1 MAFSIED
8 FENMSPT
15 GELERHRWERTR
27 GMWFQMTRK
36 GAKSWIYRGKIK
48 GKGKGAS
55 VNLTICRFG
64 EMKLVP
70 AEKECDRL
78 RGLCEQG
85 IDPRTIVEEVPA
97 VVVEPTRPTLSHV
110 FHEYETTYLPRKSK
124 RYADYQVW
132 AFNKYVKETLGA
144 QRLHDLGG
152 NQFDRLLNTMGGIGT
167 TANRVQAMLSKLW
180 NWARREYRDLPPNPL
195 TGREQ
200 YDEVASERR
209 LSTKELKQFGEVY
222 SKSSDPLKGAV
233 LFLLLTGSRIG
244 ALTALKA
251 GDIHS
256 NHLRFPLK
264 TPGLKLCRR
273 VILPKVAAELLAK
286 LPMDLTHGQIYDCL
300 ERLYTAGGIDPL
312 SPHDLRRTWISV
324 AEELGTPPN
333 TLDSIVS
340 HSLGKV
346 RDIYSQPELAPL
358 LKASEKVSKH
368 LLKTMGIS
376 L

>member
-15 GELERHRWERTR
+15 GKLVRHRWERTR
-27 GMWFQMTRK
+27 GMWFQMTGK
-36 GAKSWIYRGKIK
+36 GVKSWLYRGKVR
-48 GKGKGAS
+48 GVS

-70 AEKECDRL
+70 AERECDRL

-85 IDPRTIVEEVPA
+85 TDPRTIAEEAPAQVEVPS
-97 VVVEPTRPTLSHV
+97 RPTLSQV
-110 FHEYETTYLPRKSK
+110 FHEYETTYLPRKAE
-124 RYADYQVW
+124 RYATYQVW
-132 AFNKYVKETLGA
+132 AFKKYVKDKLGSE
-144 QRLHDLGG
+144 RLHDLGG
-152 NQFDRLLNTMGGIGT
+152 NQFDRLLNSMSEIGT

-200 YDEVASERR
+200 YREIACERR
-209 LSTKELKQFGEVY
+209 LSTLELKKFGEAY
-222 SKSSDPLKGAV
+222 QKSGDPLKGAV
-233 LFLLLTGSRIG
+233 LFLLFTGCRIG
-244 ALTALKA
+244 TLTSLRA
-251 GDIHS
+251 GAIHPD
-256 NHLRFPLK
+256 HIRFPPH

-273 VILPKVAAELLAK
+273 VIMPKVAAGLLGK
-286 LPMDLTHGQIYDCL
+286 LPRDLSYGQVYDCL
-300 ERLYTAGGIDPL
+300 ERLYTSAGLDKL
-312 SPHDLRRTWISV
+312 SHHDLRRTWISV
-324 AEELGTPPN
+324 AEELGTPSH
-333 TLDSIVS
+333 TVDSIVS

-368 LLKTMGIS
+368 LVKCLGMTQK
-376 L
+376 

>member
-1 MAFSIED
+1 VAFSIED

-15 GELERHRWERTR
+15 GKLVRHRWDRTR
-27 GMWFQMTRK
+27 GMWFQMTGR
-36 GAKSWIYRGKIK
+36 GVKSWLYRGKIN
-48 GKGKGAS
+48 GVS

-85 IDPRTIVEEVPA
+85 VDPRTIVEEVPP
-97 VVVEPTRPTLSHV
+97 VVVEPTRPTLKQV
-110 FHEYETTYLPRKSK
+110 FHEYQTTYLPRKAK

-132 AFNKYVKETLGA
+132 AFNKYVKDKLGA
-144 QRLHDLGG
+144 ERLHDLGG
-152 NQFDRLLNTMGGIGT
+152 NQFDRLLNSMGEIGT

-200 YDEVASERR
+200 YREVACERR
-209 LSTKELKQFGEVY
+209 LSTGELKLFGEIY
-222 SKSSDPLKGAV
+222 AKSRDPLKGAV
-233 LFLLLTGSRIG
+233 LFLLLTGCRIG
-244 ALTALKA
+244 ALTSLRA
-251 GDIHS
+251 GAIHAD
-256 NHLRFPLK
+256 HIRFPPN

-273 VILPKVAAELLAK
+273 VIMPKVAAGLLGK
-286 LPMDLTHGQIYDCL
+286 LPKDLTYGQVYECL
-300 ERLYTAGGIDPL
+300 ERHYTTAGIEKF

-324 AEELGTPPN
+324 AEELGTP
-333 TLDSIVS
+333 THTVDSIVS

-358 LKASEKVSKH
+358 LKTSEKVSKH
-368 LLKTMGIS
+368 LLKTMGIIQK
-376 L
+376 

>member
-1 MAFSIED
+1 
-8 FENMSPT
+8 
-15 GELERHRWERTR
+15 
-27 GMWFQMTRK
+27 
-36 GAKSWIYRGKIK
+36 
-48 GKGKGAS
+48 
-55 VNLTICRFG
+55 
-64 EMKLVP
+64 
-70 AEKECDRL
+70 
-78 RGLCEQG
+78 
-85 IDPRTIVEEVPA
+85 
-97 VVVEPTRPTLSHV
+97 
-110 FHEYETTYLPRKSK
+110 
-124 RYADYQVW
+124 
-132 AFNKYVKETLGA
+132 
-144 QRLHDLGG
+144 
-152 NQFDRLLNTMGGIGT
+152 
-167 TANRVQAMLSKLW
+167 MLSKLW

-200 YDEVASERR
+200 YDENARERR
-209 LSTKELKQFGEVY
+209 LSTEELKQFGEIY

-244 ALTALKA
+244 ALTALKT
-251 GDIHS
+251 GDIHP
-256 NHLRFPLK
+256 NHLRFPPK

-300 ERLYTAGGIDPL
+300 ERLYTAGGIDSL

-324 AEELGTPPN
+324 AEELGIPTH
-333 TLDSIVS
+333 TVDSIVS

-368 LLKTMGIS
+368 LMKTMGIS